1 MASQPPRGKPPKRFR
16 AAAAALRG
24 DAPPPPPTAS
34 SVLDRDLGD
43 AAARAWRREAEARA
57 AAARRRRRILGD
69 HAGGR
74 RGARPGLG
82 GGRPARD
89 RGGLAAR
96 RARRLQTSVADPSVP
111 GRVRTSAVAV
121 GANLSGCAFVGEVN
135 LGATMDMDVVSDA
148 LNHGALAAEAYR
160 PLADEANRPPRC
172 GVYVNGSVGLGRYA
186 VAAHVYDAV
195 DGKGAYYGDAPLR
208 LAPRDLTVDG
218 ADRAFA
224 TPFHVDPDLDV
235 SGLVKV
241 VPTNNS
247 LIISALGQILT
258 ELELSNVTF
267 VFDESQEDWGGGWDD
282 VDAYLLD
289 SWGVVA
295 TKLTTEELVADV
307 AVVDASHLLVVAS
320 YDPDSCEAE
329 MDALDAGRLAPQA
342 QLFVSCL
349 DGLFAKEIVRG
360 FAGQTERS
368 YAGQE
373 KSPEVGAGDR
383 VEAVDGLT
391 GESAARSWIGW
402 ASYDLDWDPL
412 SSETAVYALAAL
424 SATLQALE
432 GSLASTDADDLNAR
446 LLAWLA
452 DQPAVATALGNLTFD
467 ASGQASVARE
477 PVSQYTAEA
486 EKKLV
491 CNAGDCQGDGTCACR
506 DGFSGDE
513 CAVKNCAPGSYYTAP
528 SGKTPTD
535 PPVCETCEPGTFT
548 DAYGSDK
555 CRICDL
561 YSYAPDAGASSCLSC
576 PANSKRYP
584 PSAIDLAALAS
595 FDGDAIFEFLISHA
609 TSASHCICEMG
620 TCEGKHCCQPLGE
633 DGVASKCD
641 FTECAEPIAGTG
653 AYSPAAAVFDGAMT
667 TVDVSRKKLLTWEH
681 PLRMD
686 RCASYEGDCQGNY
699 NCPGSKAQGS
709 LLCQAT
715 RAGFTTVGDMVI
727 ECPAGATG
735 VVFQLLLSGGLVA
748 AFFVVTHFSDK
759 YEAVG
764 IFLTHARSISII
776 AQVDVNWPKDPLLAL
791 FFNFM
796 AATQFDVDI
805 APPRCFFAK
814 WGFME
819 RILVQLLLLLF
830 MFGFYFFFSYLPTW
844 YRHRGSGPELVRTA
858 WNHLLKFCIASLVMT
873 YPSLCEVSIASMIC
887 KEFDDGGAYLAQ
899 DLEMRRQHRVVASL
913 GFVMTPFLIGFPLWI
928 YAVLVTKI
936 KRNELMSTD
945 SLERYGPMYS
955 GFKPHIAWWS
965 AVEIAKQLTLEALN
979 QILRPLGPGITL
991 WAYVLIQFIHVVSMA
1006 AYDPFLHA
1014 GEKGLQSA
1022 LLSTAVVVIA
1032 SASLFAY
1039 YGDEPSR
1046 HEEQHMLTVSY
1057 IVDGCLIVCLYI
1069 TYSVLADKPKP
1080 KRASLLDKM
1089 NDLKRPSIKTLAD
1102 VRNSLEAVV
1111 KGDDNT
1117 GNYFADPDSEFYQT
1131 FCSECFLKW
1140 VDQADPKDPK
1150 TKELLEDIL
1159 YVNEHLL
1166 EAYCRDDAEFGTYAA
1181 GS

>member
-1 MASQPPRGKPPKRFR
+1 
-16 AAAAALRG
+16 
-24 DAPPPPPTAS
+24 
-34 SVLDRDLGD
+34 
-43 AAARAWRREAEARA
+43 
-57 AAARRRRRILGD
+57 
-69 HAGGR
+69 
-74 RGARPGLG
+74 
-82 GGRPARD
+82 
-89 RGGLAAR
+89 
-96 RARRLQTSVADPSVP
+96 
-111 GRVRTSAVAV
+111 
-121 GANLSGCAFVGEVN
+121 
-135 LGATMDMDVVSDA
+135 
-148 LNHGALAAEAYR
+148 
-160 PLADEANRPPRC
+160 
-172 GVYVNGSVGLGRYA
+172 
-186 VAAHVYDAV
+186 
-195 DGKGAYYGDAPLR
+195 
-208 LAPRDLTVDG
+208 
-218 ADRAFA
+218 
-224 TPFHVDPDLDV
+224 
-235 SGLVKV
+235 
-241 VPTNNS
+241 
-247 LIISALGQILT
+247 
-258 ELELSNVTF
+258 
-267 VFDESQEDWGGGWDD
+267 
-282 VDAYLLD
+282 
-289 SWGVVA
+289 
-295 TKLTTEELVADV
+295 
-307 AVVDASHLLVVAS
+307 
-320 YDPDSCEAE
+320 
-329 MDALDAGRLAPQA
+329 
-342 QLFVSCL
+342 
-349 DGLFAKEIVRG
+349 
-360 FAGQTERS
+360 
-368 YAGQE
+368 
-373 KSPEVGAGDR
+373 
-383 VEAVDGLT
+383 
-391 GESAARSWIGW
+391 
-402 ASYDLDWDPL
+402 
-412 SSETAVYALAAL
+412 
-424 SATLQALE
+424 
-432 GSLASTDADDLNAR
+432 
-446 LLAWLA
+446 
-452 DQPAVATALGNLTFD
+452 
-467 ASGQASVARE
+467 
-477 PVSQYTAEA
+477 
-486 EKKLV
+486 
-491 CNAGDCQGDGTCACR
+491 
-506 DGFSGDE
+506 
-513 CAVKNCAPGSYYTAP
+513 
-528 SGKTPTD
+528 
-535 PPVCETCEPGTFT
+535 
-548 DAYGSDK
+548 
-555 CRICDL
+555 
-561 YSYAPDAGASSCLSC
+561 
-576 PANSKRYP
+576 
-584 PSAIDLAALAS
+584 
-595 FDGDAIFEFLISHA
+595 
-609 TSASHCICEMG
+609 MG
-620 TCEGKHCCQPLGE
+620 TCEGKHCFQPVDE
-633 DGVASKCD
+633 DGAASKCD

-653 AYSPAAAVFDGAMT
+653 AYSPAVAVFDGAMT
-667 TVDVSRKKLLTWEH
+667 CYECPKNAYCRGAFDLPIPVKGFSGVSTVDVSRKKLLTWEH

-735 VVFQLLLSGGLVA
+735 IVFQLLLSGGLVA

-844 YRHRGSGPELVRTA
+844 YRHRKSGPELVRTA

-899 DLEMRRQHRVVASL
+899 DLEMRCWTETEHTRQHRVVASL

-1069 TYSVLADKPKP
+1069 TYSVVKTNIRARNSKDKLVAKLTALYDEVLADKPKP
-1080 KRASLLDKM
+1080 KRASLLD
-1089 NDLKRPSIKTLAD
+1089 LKRMSIKNLGD

-1111 KGDDNT
+1111 KGDDHN

-1166 EAYCRDDAEFGTYAA
+1166 EAYCRDDAEFGTYAVSAEAEVWQKLIAAFPNLFEWLVTDPSEAQIADFNALIEKLARLRRHYGMGSTTSVDPDWTFRKHYGRQARSLATTGKFRSDAPQDKPFMRLIHKEDRATIVFALCSVDKSVRERFFRLLSNVRLGQSMDPLDGGENVLEHFAPDPDCDA
-1181 GS
+1181 GPPMSLELPLRGAQAAPGTKSEKPHASKRRPSSPGHDEEKDEAKNPPQFQKRRSSSSSRKSRRDPPPESDLSELSAFFFCRDGSLGDDLRGRARVAARASPPTVFGCDTYICDDSHDAPNELGAPPSAPPKRRGSSRKKKRASSAKAEVASDVP

>member
-1 MASQPPRGKPPKRFR
+1 
-16 AAAAALRG
+16 
-24 DAPPPPPTAS
+24 
-34 SVLDRDLGD
+34 
-43 AAARAWRREAEARA
+43 
-57 AAARRRRRILGD
+57 
-69 HAGGR
+69 
-74 RGARPGLG
+74 
-82 GGRPARD
+82 
-89 RGGLAAR
+89 
-96 RARRLQTSVADPSVP
+96 
-111 GRVRTSAVAV
+111 
-121 GANLSGCAFVGEVN
+121 
-135 LGATMDMDVVSDA
+135 
-148 LNHGALAAEAYR
+148 
-160 PLADEANRPPRC
+160 
-172 GVYVNGSVGLGRYA
+172 
-186 VAAHVYDAV
+186 
-195 DGKGAYYGDAPLR
+195 
-208 LAPRDLTVDG
+208 
-218 ADRAFA
+218 
-224 TPFHVDPDLDV
+224 
-235 SGLVKV
+235 
-241 VPTNNS
+241 
-247 LIISALGQILT
+247 
-258 ELELSNVTF
+258 
-267 VFDESQEDWGGGWDD
+267 
-282 VDAYLLD
+282 
-289 SWGVVA
+289 
-295 TKLTTEELVADV
+295 
-307 AVVDASHLLVVAS
+307 
-320 YDPDSCEAE
+320 
-329 MDALDAGRLAPQA
+329 
-342 QLFVSCL
+342 
-349 DGLFAKEIVRG
+349 
-360 FAGQTERS
+360 
-368 YAGQE
+368 
-373 KSPEVGAGDR
+373 
-383 VEAVDGLT
+383 
-391 GESAARSWIGW
+391 
-402 ASYDLDWDPL
+402 
-412 SSETAVYALAAL
+412 
-424 SATLQALE
+424 
-432 GSLASTDADDLNAR
+432 
-446 LLAWLA
+446 
-452 DQPAVATALGNLTFD
+452 
-467 ASGQASVARE
+467 
-477 PVSQYTAEA
+477 
-486 EKKLV
+486 
-491 CNAGDCQGDGTCACR
+491 
-506 DGFSGDE
+506 
-513 CAVKNCAPGSYYTAP
+513 
-528 SGKTPTD
+528 
-535 PPVCETCEPGTFT
+535 
-548 DAYGSDK
+548 
-555 CRICDL
+555 
-561 YSYAPDAGASSCLSC
+561 
-576 PANSKRYP
+576 
-584 PSAIDLAALAS
+584 
-595 FDGDAIFEFLISHA
+595 
-609 TSASHCICEMG
+609 
-620 TCEGKHCCQPLGE
+620 
-633 DGVASKCD
+633 
-641 FTECAEPIAGTG
+641 
-653 AYSPAAAVFDGAMT
+653 
-667 TVDVSRKKLLTWEH
+667 
-681 PLRMD
+681 
-686 RCASYEGDCQGNY
+686 
-699 NCPGSKAQGS
+699 
-709 LLCQAT
+709 
-715 RAGFTTVGDMVI
+715 MVI

-844 YRHRGSGPELVRTA
+844 YRHRGSGRSSCARRGTTS
-858 WNHLLKFCIASLVMT
+858 FCIASLVMT

-1069 TYSVLADKPKP
+1069 TYSVVKTNIRARNSKDKLVAKLAALYDEVLADKPKP

-1166 EAYCRDDAEFGTYAA
+1166 EAYCRDDAEFGTYAVSAEAEVWQKLIAAFPNLFEWLVTDPSEAQIADFNALIEKLARLRRHYGMGSTTSVDPDWTFRKHYGRQARSLATTGKFQSDAPQDKPFMRLIHKEDRATIVFALCSVDKAARERFFRLLSNVRLGQSMDPLDGGENVLEHFAPDPDCDA
-1181 GS
+1181 GPPMSLELPLRARRRPRATRAARVSPRASPPTVFGCDTYICNDSHDAPTSSGSARRRRRRRGAAAAPGRRSASSAKAEVASDVP